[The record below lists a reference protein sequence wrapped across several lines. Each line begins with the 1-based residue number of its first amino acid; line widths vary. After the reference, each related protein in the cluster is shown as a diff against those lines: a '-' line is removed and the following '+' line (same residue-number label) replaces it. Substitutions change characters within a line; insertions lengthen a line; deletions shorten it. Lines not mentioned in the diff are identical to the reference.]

1 MGSTL
6 DESKRKECSVEE
18 LSRVIFCFLKNEWD
32 CDYIGLKNLQTKLC
46 PNSERDDDNYA
57 RKNRSFLRKFHEAIA
72 RLKQQGL
79 LMDANYWCCNNFNK
93 SEDGAVLLTSVGEKS
108 DFDEGILILVD
119 NPYEIL
125 QELKEGV
132 RNLDPVVA
140 QYYLES
146 LRTCQNGSY
155 ISSVICLGAASERT
169 INCLS
174 EAIVQSNPECKED
187 IKGKRNISTLTNYLS
202 DNAKDVFKSVEPKL
216 RGDLTEKLKGLA
228 YIYRLNRNKAGHPNS
243 VPQNW
248 GRDEQECYLS
258 QFRRLVTTCFEAI
271 DVLNNVSASSMSGQ
285 NS

>member
-1 MGSTL
+1 MGFEL
-6 DESKRKECSVEE
+6 DESQREHCSVEE
-18 LSRVIFCFLKNEWD
+18 LVRVIFCFLKKEWD
-32 CDYIGLKNLQTKLC
+32 SDYIGLKNLQTKLC

-108 DFDEGILILVD
+108 DFDEGILIRVD
-119 NPYEIL
+119 NPCEIL
-125 QELKEGV
+125 RELKEEV
-132 RNLDPVVA
+132 RNLDPVVG

-169 INCLS
+169 IHCLA
-174 EAIVQSNPECKED
+174 EAVVQSNPECKED
-187 IKGKRNISTLTNYLS
+187 IKGKRISALTDYLS
-202 DNAKDVFKSVEPKL
+202 DNAKDLFKSVEPNL

-228 YIYRLNRNKAGHPNS
+228 YIYRLNRNKAGHPAN
-243 VPQNW
+243 VPQAW
-248 GRDEQECYLS
+248 RRDEQECFLS
-258 QFRRLVTTCFEAI
+258 QFRRLAATCFQAI
-271 DVLNNVSASSMSGQ
+271 DALNNTGAGS
-285 NS
+285 